1 MPYAT
6 LADLPPPIRRLPQH
20 AQEIFRAAFNAGWQS
35 YADRGAEAQEELAH
49 RVAWA
54 AVKKRYRK
62 SGERWVPAGP
72 AAMGEHH
79 G

>member
-1 MPYAT
+1 MPYEN
-6 LADLPPPIRRLPQH
+6 LGDLPPAIRRLPYH
-20 AQEIFRAAFNAGWQS
+20 AQEIFRAAFNAAWQS
-35 YADRGAEAQEELAH
+35 YADRGPDAREAIAH

-62 SGERWVPAGP
+62 IGDRWIPAAPASMGER
-72 AAMGEHH
+72 H

>member
-6 LADLPPPIRRLPQH
+6 IDDLPPAVRHLPVH
-20 AQEIFRAAFNAGWQS
+20 AQEIFRAAFNAAWDNYG
-35 YADRGAEAQEELAH
+35 DEETAF

-62 SGERWVPAGP
+62 CGDEWV
-72 AAMGEHH
+72 AA
-79 G
+79 

>member
-6 LADLPPPIRRLPQH
+6 TADLPPAVRHLPHH
-20 AQEIFRAAFNAGWQS
+20 AQETFLAAFNNAWETS
-35 YADRGAEAQEELAH
+35 ADRGPQAQEETAV

-62 SGERWVPAGP
+62 RGHEWVPKDP
-72 AAMGEHH
+72 R
-79 G
+79 

>member
-6 LADLPPPIRRLPQH
+6 LDDLPRSMQRLPWH
-20 AQEIFRAAFNAGWQS
+20 AQEIFRATFNAAWQS
-35 YADRGAEAQEELAH
+35 YADRGPQAQEEIAH

-62 SGERWVPAGP
+62 VGDVWIEK
-72 AAMGEHH
+72 
-79 G
+79 